1 MPQNTILGIHSN
13 VLGRAGYTEGHVW
26 ITVTRNGITRY
37 YGLWPDNHSLTSNN
51 GLGWNIRTGLE
62 RNNKPKASRYYK
74 RSAEQKK
81 VLDLLLRANVT
92 WRPTHNCSSW
102 AHEIIWKV
110 VHEDVDAD
118 DRLWFSETPRELG
131 RNITFLEAK
140 DPTSQHIIEEIHKV
154 RINHYG
160 LKVHSLED

>member
-13 VLGRAGYTEGHVW
+13 VLGRAGYTEGHAW
-26 ITVTRNGITRY
+26 ITVTRNCITRY

-51 GLGWNIRTGLE
+51 KL
-62 RNNKPKASRYYK
+62 
-74 RSAEQKK
+74 SAEQKK
-81 VLDLLLRANVT
+81 VLDRLLRANVT
-92 WRPTHNCSSW
+92 WRPTHNYSSW

-154 RINHYG
+154 RNQP
-160 LKVHSLED
+160 LWTESP